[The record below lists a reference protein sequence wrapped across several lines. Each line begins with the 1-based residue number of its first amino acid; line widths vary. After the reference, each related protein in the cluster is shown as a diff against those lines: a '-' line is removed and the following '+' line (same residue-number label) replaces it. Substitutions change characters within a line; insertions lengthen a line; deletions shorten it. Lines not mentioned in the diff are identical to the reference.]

1 MINKASAQIAT
12 NLGTILAEKELKIVP
27 KSGTLLSN
35 LTASIQANL
44 YSGSNSVEMI
54 PEMIEMAAGGVIRN
68 SSYTASEHDSYM
80 DNLIEDLSKLVSS
93 YISMIRGTV
102 NPVVTKFTDRL
113 VDVMNQHKYRAAE
126 EFFNI
131 EYFKPHTVFTTPLV
145 TSEVK
150 GYDNFTKSTFKE
162 HLNLEI
168 IRGEE
173 FGLLDYLMTGD
184 HSQDLEIRNW
194 FSGVEN
200 LAKSYI
206 TDDVPEYT
214 MSVRNLLSY
223 GLLNYLFYR
232 NLAEKTDIETGD
244 SITELRNKA
253 ASNRDY
259 YGRQL
264 ATSIGYY
271 EKAIRT
277 GKLLSSVS
285 DNTFS
290 YMGNDSVDLVIYE
303 DSFASFAKDGGDI
316 EVLFGYLATNQPT
329 LYLESSALLKQADFY
344 REKWN
349 ITRNS
354 YLMFLNNSK
363 LNSFKNLL
371 TQVFDSS
378 LLETVEHEAMQK
390 HITSDPGYLEKTRQL
405 GYAFIDDLD
414 VSDMDNLDKIV
425 LVLVAKI
432 RFRFTNAYL
441 LLRDMQECMAM
452 SEDMTPME
460 ASLYASVRYV
470 TDYMLEQADLVT
482 G

>member
-44 YSGSNSVEMI
+44 YPTNSSVEVI
-54 PEMIEMAAGGVIRN
+54 PEMIEMAAGGIIRASN
-68 SSYTASEHDSYM
+68 YTASEHDSYM

-102 NPVVTKFTDRL
+102 NPVITKFTDRL
-113 VDVMNQHKYRAAE
+113 VEVMNQHKYRAAE
-126 EFFNI
+126 EFFNV
-131 EYFKPHTVFTTPLV
+131 EYFKPHTVFKTPLV

-150 GYDNFTKSTFKE
+150 EYENFTKSTFKE

-168 IRGEE
+168 TRGEE
-173 FGLLDYLMTGD
+173 FNLLDYLMTGD
-184 HSQDLEIRNW
+184 HAQDLEIRNW
-194 FSGVEN
+194 FSSIEN
-200 LAKSYI
+200 VAKSYL

-214 MSVRNLLSY
+214 MSVRDLLSH

-232 NLAEKTDIETGD
+232 NLTEKTDVQTGLSVTD
-244 SITELRNKA
+244 LRNKA
-253 ASNRDY
+253 ANNRDY

-264 ATSIGYY
+264 SVSIGYY

-277 GKLLSSVS
+277 GKLLSSIS
-285 DNTFS
+285 DNSFS
-290 YMGNDSVDLVIYE
+290 YMGNDSVNLVIYE
-303 DSFASFAKDGGDI
+303 ESFASYAKDGGDI

-329 LYLESSALLKQADFY
+329 LYLDSASLIKKADFY
-344 REKWN
+344 RDKWN
-349 ITRNS
+349 ATRNS

-378 LLETVEHEAMQK
+378 VLETVEHEAMQK
-390 HITSDPGYLEKTRQL
+390 HIASDPGYLEQTRRL
-405 GYAFIDDLD
+405 GYEYIDSLD
-414 VSDMDNLDKIV
+414 VSDMEQLDKIV
-425 LVLVAKI
+425 LMLVAKI

>member
-35 LTASIQANL
+35 LTSSIQANL
-44 YSGSNSVEMI
+44 YPATNSLESV
-54 PEMIEMAAGGVIRN
+54 PDMIEIAAGGVIRN
-68 SSYTASEHDSYM
+68 SNYTASEHDSYM
-80 DNLIEDLSKLVSS
+80 DNLIEDLAKLVSS
-93 YISMIRGTV
+93 YIALVRGTV
-102 NPVVTKFTDRL
+102 NPVMTKFSERL

-126 EFFNI
+126 EFFNV
-131 EYFKPHTVFTTPLV
+131 EYFKPHTVFNTSLV

-150 GYDNFTKSTFKE
+150 EYENFTKSTFKE
-162 HLNLEI
+162 QLNLEI
-168 IRGEE
+168 VRGED

-184 HSQDLEIRNW
+184 QSQDLEIRNW
-194 FSGVEN
+194 FLSVEN
-200 LAKSYI
+200 VAKSYL

-214 MSVRNLLSY
+214 MSVRDLLSH

-232 NLAEKTDIETGD
+232 NLAEKTDIETGN
-244 SITELRNKA
+244 SITDLRNKA
-253 ASNRDY
+253 ANNRDY

-264 ATSIGYY
+264 SVSLGYY
-271 EKAIRT
+271 DKAIRT
-277 GKLLSSVS
+277 GKLLSSIS
-285 DNTFS
+285 DNSFS
-290 YMGNDSVDLVIYE
+290 YMGNDTVNLVIYE
-303 DSFASFAKDGGDI
+303 DSFASYAKDGGDI
-316 EVLFGYLATNQPT
+316 EVLFGYLATNQPS
-329 LYLESSALLKQADFY
+329 LYLDSASLLKKADFY

-349 ITRNS
+349 VTRNS
-354 YLMFLNNSK
+354 YLMYLNNSK

-371 TQVFDSS
+371 TQVFDTS

-390 HITSDPGYLEKTRQL
+390 HIATDPGYLEQTRKL
-405 GYAFIDDLD
+405 GYAYIDDLEL
-414 VSDMDNLDKIV
+414 SDMDDLEKIV

-452 SEDMTPME
+452 SEDMTAME

-470 TDYMLEQADLVT
+470 TDYMLEQSDLVT